1 MAGGNRHMRM
11 LYAYAQ
17 KPFSSPSHRP
27 SADFWFFRDT
37 SHSAAYLGRDSA
49 VSSKV
54 AKTAAF
60 GATCKATATLLSFHR
75 YHAMEG
81 LQAAFEKVACIAT
94 SRLLPSVRLTPHMA
108 SRFAYIRQDK
118 VTDAKLPI
126 DRSRF
131 LSSGHEWLPVG

>member
-1 MAGGNRHMRM
+1 MAEGKWHMHM

-27 SADFWFFRDT
+27 SDDFWLFRDT

-60 GATCKATATLLSFHR
+60 WTAFKATATLPSFHR
-75 YHAMEG
+75 CHAVEG
-81 LQAAFEKVACIAT
+81 LQAAVEKSHALQPRVY
-94 SRLLPSVRLTPHMA
+94 
-108 SRFAYIRQDK
+108 SRFAYSRQDK
-118 VTDAKLPI
+118 VTDAIASHK

-131 LSSGHEWLPVG
+131 LSSGHERLPLG